1 LTKPIPFDFDSIEAK
16 RMDFAP
22 EETHLALQRMANDFA
37 RQEILPAVEDID
49 RQKDPAVRFPAALLE
64 KGSRLGLRTL
74 ALPEERGGGG
84 ADLLTLCF
92 VGEEIGW
99 GDLGVA
105 STFAQDWCVSRSL
118 GGICEDAQ
126 FAGFSSQFTADHAAH
141 LTRAE
146 LSANPPAESWMPY
159 PPDAEEADED
169 IPASSAR
176 DGDGWALGGFASH
189 VMNGAAARWI
199 LVSFDPGISDGED
212 GRRAFLV
219 DAAGGGGPRAARHH
233 DPMGMRA
240 CQDVALAFEDLK
252 VSDSSE
258 IPCDSGAWAKAV
270 PAFCALPASAALG
283 CARRANEHATGHA
296 RERVQGG
303 KPIIEHQTVG
313 FMLAE
318 NLMELTAARRALQ
331 AAAWA
336 ADRAATG
343 GEVPDLRESYLT
355 RVLVSEACER
365 IARRSMEVWG
375 GAGYMTEA
383 PMERFVRDMTSFMH
397 SGEMMNSLRAR
408 AMPLI

>member
-1 LTKPIPFDFDSIEAK
+1 
-16 RMDFAP
+16 MDFAP
-22 EETHLALQRMANDFA
+22 EETHLAFQRMANDFA
-37 RQEILPAVEDID
+37 RQEILPAVEEID
-49 RQKDPAVRFPAALLE
+49 REKDPAVRFPAVLLE

-74 ALPEERGGGG
+74 ALPEEGGGGG

-92 VGEEIGW
+92 VGEELGW
-99 GDLGVA
+99 GDLGIA
-105 STFAQDWCVSRSL
+105 STFAQDWCVSHTL
-118 GGICEDAQ
+118 AGICGDAQ
-126 FAGFSSQFTADHAAH
+126 FAEFSSRFTIDHAAH

-146 LSANPPAESWMPY
+146 LSANPPAESRMPY
-159 PPDAEEADED
+159 VSNSGCNSGEKADEN
-169 IPASSAR
+169 IPAGAASE
-176 DGDGWALGGFASH
+176 GNGWVLSGFASH

-199 LVSFDPGISDGED
+199 LVSFDSEITAGEN

-219 DAAGGGGPRAARHH
+219 DTAAGGGARIVRHH

-240 CQDVALAFEDLK
+240 CQDADLAFENLK
-252 VSDSSE
+252 VSEESH
-258 IPCDSGAWAKAV
+258 IPCETGAWAKNI

-283 CARRANEHATGHA
+283 CARRANEQATDHA

-318 NLMELTAARRALQ
+318 NLMELNAARRALH

-336 ADRAATG
+336 ADQDA
-343 GEVPDLRESYLT
+343 PDLRESYLT
-355 RVLVSEACER
+355 QVFVSEACER

-397 SGEMMNSLRAR
+397 AGEMMNSLRVR
-408 AMPLI
+408 VMKLI

>member
-1 LTKPIPFDFDSIEAK
+1 
-16 RMDFAP
+16 MDFAP

-37 RQEILPAVEDID
+37 RQEILPDVEDID

-105 STFAQDWCVSRSL
+105 STFAQDWCVSRAL
-118 GGICEDAQ
+118 GGICGEAQ
-126 FAGFSSQFTADHAAH
+126 FADFSSRFAADHAAH
-141 LTRAE
+141 LTRTE
-146 LSANPPAESWMPY
+146 LSANPPAENWMPY
-159 PPDAEEADED
+159 APDAEEADED
-169 IPASSAR
+169 IPAGAAR
-176 DGDGWALGGFASH
+176 EGGGWALSGFASH

-199 LVSFDPGISDGED
+199 LVSDDSGDSDDSVGEE

-219 DAAGGGGPRAARHH
+219 DAAEGGGPRVSRHH
-233 DPMGMRA
+233 DPIGMRS
-240 CQDVALAFEDLK
+240 CQDVALAFEDLR

-258 IPCDSGAWAKAV
+258 IPCESGAWARAV
-270 PAFCALPASAALG
+270 PSFFALPASAALG
-283 CARRANEHATGHA
+283 CARRATEHATGHA

-318 NLMELTAARRALQ
+318 NLMEMTAARRALQ

-336 ADRAATG
+336 ADQDG
-343 GEVPDLRESYLT
+343 FNGEVPDLSESYLT
-355 RVLVSEACER
+355 RVFVSEACER

-397 SGEMMNSLRAR
+397 SGVMMNSLRAR